1 MFIQPQRL
9 ATLADA
15 PVQLILQHNPRSG
28 LECIHIFTDGNI
40 DTVKQRVCTDPELKM
55 ALDAHLL
62 ELAVT
67 SRPFSEFERHPQ
79 SGKTPLVI
87 DKRR

>member
-1 MFIQPQRL
+1 
-9 ATLADA
+9 
-15 PVQLILQHNPRSG
+15 
-28 LECIHIFTDGNI
+28 
-40 DTVKQRVCTDPELKM
+40 M